1 MGVVIYLL
9 INCIITVVTEVI
21 LLVVYKKNEYILPC
35 VIMNVISNPILNLL
49 LPAIYYVCGY
59 ALVGSFI
66 LKWLALL
73 IMEGL
78 VIVGEALIL
87 KFFLSYPFDDCIKHS
102 AWLNI
107 TSFIVGL
114 IINSV
119 FQLSFTALVIG

>member
-87 KFFLSYPFDDCIKHS
+87 KFFLIY
-102 AWLNI
+102 
-107 TSFIVGL
+107 
-114 IINSV
+114 
-119 FQLSFTALVIG
+119 